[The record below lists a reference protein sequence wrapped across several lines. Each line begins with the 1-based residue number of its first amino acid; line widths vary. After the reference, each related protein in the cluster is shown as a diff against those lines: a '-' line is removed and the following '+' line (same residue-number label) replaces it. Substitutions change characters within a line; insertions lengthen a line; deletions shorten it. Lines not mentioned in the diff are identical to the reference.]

1 MESTTDID
9 LVLLIL
15 RGVAGLTLAA
25 HGWNKFFG
33 GGRIAGTGRWFD
45 SIGMRPGRL
54 NALLAASSEMGAGV
68 LLTLGL
74 LTPVAAA
81 GVIGV
86 MVVAGW
92 TVHRSNGF
100 FIIKE
105 GWEYVFILAVM
116 ALVSAT
122 LGPGAWSL
130 DEVTSPAGPA
140 SGSPSCSAWAEGPCR
155 CWCSSGRRKWQR
167 GIEWTP
173 VLTSTWGR

>member
-1 MESTTDID
+1 
-9 LVLLIL
+9 
-15 RGVAGLTLAA
+15 
-25 HGWNKFFG
+25 
-33 GGRIAGTGRWFD
+33 
-45 SIGMRPGRL
+45 
-54 NALLAASSEMGAGV
+54 MGAGV

-116 ALVSAT
+116 ALVSAS
-122 LGPGAWSL
+122 LGPAHGRSTRCSGSPT
-130 DEVTSPAGPA
+130 TSPAGPA
-140 SGSPSCSAWAEGPCR
+140 SGSPLLLGVGGGALQMLVFFRPSKVAVGGL
-155 CWCSSGRRKWQR
+155 SG
-167 GIEWTP
+167 TP